1 MPKKKT
7 KTEVKIDAKKQAQFY
22 GAVNIENWTTF
33 GLGNV
38 PINVAIDKL
47 LRIVDVAGA
56 VEMTLTTSTW
66 LSNDLHALMLNLNN
80 QKEYGYHISS
90 YQDSD
95 KPFSYDRD
103 ARIKFTIYLRGE
115 EE

>member
-1 MPKKKT
+1 MTKKKT
-7 KTEVKIDAKKQAQFY
+7 KREVKIDAKKQAQFY

-56 VEMTLTTSTW
+56 VGVAVASATATAVDYVAGATALALTAAFA
-66 LSNDLHALMLNLNN
+66 DALAV
-80 QKEYGYHISS
+80 
-90 YQDSD
+90 
-95 KPFSYDRD
+95 
-103 ARIKFTIYLRGE
+103 ARSP
-115 EE
+115 